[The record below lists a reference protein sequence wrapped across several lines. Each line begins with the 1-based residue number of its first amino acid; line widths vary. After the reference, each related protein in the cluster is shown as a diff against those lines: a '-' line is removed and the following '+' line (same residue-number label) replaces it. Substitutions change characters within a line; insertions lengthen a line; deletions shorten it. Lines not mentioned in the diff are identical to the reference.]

1 MTLAPGVSTCHGAD
15 GTPETPK
22 DFLRSAI
29 GCLDLDKV
37 TEIPGREKK
46 KTPRHRI
53 ILKIHGI

>member
-46 KTPRHRI
+46 KKLQDTV
-53 ILKIHGI
+53 LF